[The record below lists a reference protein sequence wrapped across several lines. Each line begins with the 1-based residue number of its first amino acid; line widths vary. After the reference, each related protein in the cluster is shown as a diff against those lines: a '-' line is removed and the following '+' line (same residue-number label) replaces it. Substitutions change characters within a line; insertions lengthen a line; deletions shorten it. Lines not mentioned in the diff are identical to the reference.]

1 MLLLVWYL
9 REAQHSS
16 AEEKG
21 DELNYIIISVT
32 LTFLDIMKRS
42 VKLYA
47 NIIYY
52 YSGKNWLLSC

>member
-21 DELNYIIISVT
+21 DVNYIIISAT
-32 LTFLDIMKRS
+32 LTCLDTMKRS
-42 VKLYA
+42 V
-47 NIIYY
+47 NILISYIIIVGRTGY
-52 YSGKNWLLSC
+52 